1 LVGGAPSGGTNYI
14 YPTSVAG
21 VGYQLIHANDT
32 SNFMG
37 PYGTYTAPSQ
47 DSQFSVGTTLQLIQT
62 GPIAN
67 GSVLPAGTFANWQ
80 WGSIV
85 PEYFV
90 LSNSITFVASACT
103 VNTAAIT
110 VTLPTIGATALPS
123 KDTTTGST
131 PFNIQLT
138 CPSGSTSQ
146 LSIMFTA
153 SSGLAAG
160 YTNVLKSTGTATGV
174 GVELLDGN
182 SNSVV
187 FNNTTVVGATPSG
200 ALSIPY
206 TARYHAILNAVT
218 AGSVAAKATFTLTY
232 Q

>member
-1 LVGGAPSGGTNYI
+1 
-14 YPTSVAG
+14 
-21 VGYQLIHANDT
+21 
-32 SNFMG
+32 
-37 PYGTYTAPSQ
+37 
-47 DSQFSVGTTLQLIQT
+47 
-62 GPIAN
+62 
-67 GSVLPAGTFANWQ
+67 
-80 WGSIV
+80 
-85 PEYFV
+85 
-90 LSNSITFVASACT
+90 
-103 VNTAAIT
+103 
-110 VTLPTIGATALPS
+110 
-123 KDTTTGST
+123 
-131 PFNIQLT
+131 
-138 CPSGSTSQ
+138 
-146 LSIMFTA
+146 MFTA

-200 ALSIPY
+200 ALSLPY